1 MTFGVIV
8 LVLASAAAANAHSED
23 ASFDTVS
30 LLQAQIEQQ
39 KGTQRHVED
48 VGVADEYS
56 LASALKCASQGVGA
70 EPPTSILAE
79 PQEKLPATAASS
91 ASQFESDDPPGA
103 KTLRVV
109 LQVMALLLMLNCLRL
124 WQLEKQ
130 GANKLKH
137 AAQAKQE
144 EDAAWIM
151 MVTAARSGD
160 VSNFMKV
167 AWGCTLL
174 HFSVLARADGWGCTL
189 LHFAAAGGSEA
200 ITKELLLRG
209 AEIDAI
215 DGADETPLHI
225 AARAGHSSVCE
236 LLLGAASNINAVNGQ
251 GMTPLMVAGHA
262 NQKGTCYYLA
272 DCGAGVAGM
281 ADEALPPLVQSQL
294 LRRMLIAH
302 PPTSE

>member
-1 MTFGVIV
+1 MAFGAIV
-8 LVLASAAAANAHSED
+8 LVLASVAASSAHLEIE
-23 ASFDTVS
+23 SFDTVS

-39 KGTQRHVED
+39 KGSQRHVED
-48 VGVADEYS
+48 DGVADEYS
-56 LASALKCASQGVGA
+56 LASALKCASQDVGTELPA
-70 EPPTSILAE
+70 PILSE
-79 PQEKLPATAASS
+79 QQEKSPATAASS

-109 LQVMALLLMLNCLRL
+109 LQVMALLLMMDCIRR
-124 WQLEKQ
+124 WQLDKQ
-130 GANKLKH
+130 DDNKLKH
-137 AAQAKQE
+137 AAQANQE

-160 VSNFMKV
+160 VSSFMKV
-167 AWGCTLL
+167 AWGCTLRD
-174 HFSVLARADGWGCTL
+174 FSYLARADGWGCTL

-262 NQKGTCYYLA
+262 NQKDTCCLLA
-272 DCGAGVAGM
+272 DRGAGVAGI

-302 PPTSE
+302 SPTSE